1 MISFVYPLGAVV
13 YMPATI
19 IYFSVLICSFAEIY
33 QVTVS
38 LSWFLIAIVMIT
50 LMTIALP
57 PLPGAD
63 IVCYSV
69 LFSSLGIPSKAI
81 VLATVLSVVT
91 DHFDTAANVT
101 LLMFQMTCD
110 AQRLGNLN
118 REILLSHNNL

>member
-1 MISFVYPLGAVV
+1 
-13 YMPATI
+13 
-19 IYFSVLICSFAEIY
+19 
-33 QVTVS
+33 
-38 LSWFLIAIVMIT
+38 MIT